1 MTQRRSPP
9 AHRSPGAPR
18 NVSTPKL
25 LQLHSHTGTVLFM
38 RAKPPIWK
46 KSQGQPECSDT
57 GRTGTDD
64 VPQKEGPCP
73 DLLEAERWEDRTD
86 LRQNRFQAR
95 VCAFP
100 GRRPE
105 VPVTQ
110 IWNSKQ
116 DAHPA
121 AETGTSL
128 PLRSRFLRS
137 RDEGQTAGFTCPSP
151 PLEPSDGALSRG
163 HPPTVGQACT
173 WFPAGSGPR
182 QQGVTLEPTGLATW
196 HGEAAGPSR
205 RAGAG

>member
-1 MTQRRSPP
+1 
-9 AHRSPGAPR
+9 
-18 NVSTPKL
+18 
-25 LQLHSHTGTVLFM
+25 M

-73 DLLEAERWEDRTD
+73 DLLGAERGEDRTD
-86 LRQNRFQAR
+86 LRQNRLQAR

-116 DAHPA
+116 DAHPRRPGRHSRCA
-121 AETGTSL
+121 HASFVPETKG
-128 PLRSRFLRS
+128 RRR
-137 RDEGQTAGFTCPSP
+137 GSP
-151 PLEPSDGALSRG
+151 VPPRPWSPVMGALSRG

-173 WFPAGSGPR
+173 WFPAGSGP
-182 QQGVTLEPTGLATW
+182 QQQVVTLEPTGLATW